1 MRENARV
8 GAKTLLSKKG
18 TAFFDK
24 LKNERLPPLIFYA
37 YFHWNVTMP

>member
-18 TAFFDK
+18 TALFDK
-24 LKNERLPPLIFYA
+24 LSRRISGG
-37 YFHWNVTMP
+37 